1 MTQVWLSNPPN
12 PYPIHEQKVNMSSVQ
27 NKVAIVT
34 GGGMGIGGATA
45 RRFAQE
51 GARVLIADVNAE
63 AANANAERIR
73 QAGGVA
79 VAAQID
85 VSQQDDVRKM
95 VNRAVA
101 EWGRLDM
108 LVNNAFGR
116 KEPDGSALTISDVEL
131 DYALT
136 IMVKTLVWSARY
148 AVPHMQQS
156 GGGSIV
162 NIASVHGLLMAPK
175 TFGYEAGKAAV
186 IGATKQMA
194 IDFGPLGIRVNAIC
208 PGHIVT
214 ERIQAYWDKVP
225 SQLAMIEAQYP
236 LRRAGTPDDIANAVH
251 FLCSDEAS
259 FITGHS
265 LVVDGGLTIQ
275 LQENFG
281 NHMARY
287 YRDHPDTVL
296 PEK

>member
-1 MTQVWLSNPPN
+1 
-12 PYPIHEQKVNMSSVQ
+12 MSTLQ

-34 GGGMGIGGATA
+34 GGGRGIGGATA
-45 RRFAQE
+45 RRFAKE
-51 GARVLIADVNAE
+51 GAQVLIAEADAD

-79 VAAQID
+79 IGAKFD
-85 VSQQDDVRKM
+85 VSKEEDVRNM
-95 VNRAVA
+95 VERAVA
-101 EWGRLDM
+101 EWGRLD
-108 LVNNAFGR
+108 LVVNNAFGR
-116 KEPDGSALTISDVEL
+116 GPGTEGSALTISDDAL

-148 AVPHMQQS
+148 AVPHMQR

-162 NIASVHGLLMAPK
+162 NISSVHGLLVAPN
-175 TFGYEAGKAAV
+175 TFSYEAGKAAV
-186 IGATKQMA
+186 IAATKQMA
-194 IDFGPLGIRVNAIC
+194 VDFGPMGIRVNAIC

-214 ERIQAYWDKVP
+214 ERMQERWNENP
-225 SQLAMIEAQYP
+225 SGLAFIEAQYP
-236 LRRAGTPDDIANAVH
+236 VRRAGTPDDIANAVH

-259 FITGHS
+259 FITGHA

-281 NHMARY
+281 NHMARF
-287 YRDHPDTVL
+287 YRDNPDTAL
-296 PEK
+296 PKN

>member
-1 MTQVWLSNPPN
+1 
-12 PYPIHEQKVNMSSVQ
+12 MSSVQ

-45 RRFAQE
+45 RRLAKE
-51 GARVLIADVNAE
+51 GAKVLIADALLDAAEENA
-63 AANANAERIR
+63 ARITD
-73 QAGGVA
+73 AGGVA
-79 VAAQID
+79 IGAHYD
-85 VSQQDDVRKM
+85 VSEVEQVEAM
-95 VNRAVA
+95 VERAVA
-101 EWGRLDM
+101 EWGRLDIV
-108 LVNNAFGR
+108 VNNAFGR

-148 AVPHMQQS
+148 AVPHMQQV

-162 NIASVHGLLMAPK
+162 NLASVHGLLMAPN
-175 TFGYEAGKAAV
+175 TFGYEAGKSAV

-194 IDFGPLGIRVNAIC
+194 IDFGPMGIRVNAIC

-214 ERIQAYWDKVP
+214 ERIQKWWDENP
-225 SQLAMIEAQYP
+225 STLAMIEAQYP
-236 LRRAGTPDDIANAVH
+236 VRRAGTPDDIANAIH

-281 NHMARY
+281 NHMVRY
-287 YRDHPDTVL
+287 YRDHPDTVI
-296 PEK
+296 PTR